1 MPIQTED
8 ASAVVVVIDDDE
20 FVRESLDGLFRS
32 VGYETELYPS
42 VQEYLA
48 AGTLRADCL
57 VLDVRLPGQSGLDLQ
72 ELLNRSDARQPVIFI
87 SGHADVAMSVRAM
100 KGGAV
105 EFLTKPVRE
114 QDLLDA
120 VGQAVELGK
129 NRRRGAKEL
138 ADVRAN
144 YETLSPREREIMAEV
159 VTGRRNKQI
168 AADLGV
174 TEATIK
180 LHRGNIMQKM
190 RARSL
195 VELVRR
201 ADALAAMTTSTKG

>member
-1 MPIQTED
+1 V
-8 ASAVVVVIDDDE
+8 AVVDDDE

-42 VQEYLA
+42 VQAYLA
-48 AGTLRADCL
+48 ADALRADCL

-120 VGQAVELGK
+120 VRQAIELGK
-129 NRRRGAKEL
+129 IRRRGAKDL
-138 ADVRAN
+138 ADVLAR
-144 YETLSPREREIMAEV
+144 YETLSRREREILTQV

-168 AADLGV
+168 AADVGV
-174 TEATIK
+174 TEATVK

-195 VELVRR
+195 VELVRI
-201 ADALAAMTTSTKG
+201 ADALADVMASTKG

>member
-1 MPIQTED
+1 MQVRTEG

-42 VQEYLA
+42 VQAYLT
-48 AGTLRADCL
+48 AGPVLADCL
-57 VLDVRLPGQSGLDLQ
+57 VLDVRLPGQSGLELQ
-72 ELLNRSDARQPVIFI
+72 ELLNRSHARQPVIFI

-120 VGQAVELGK
+120 VAQAVELGK
-129 NRRRGAKEL
+129 VRRRGAEEL
-138 ADVRAN
+138 ADVRAK

-195 VELVRR
+195 VELVRL